1 MILKILLR
9 ENPSN
14 IWELIYLAQMCGA
27 NKLNGRR
34 VLILLREDWISLFGR
49 ATFIYTKLH
58 EKNHVITY

>member
-49 ATFIYTKLH
+49 GTFIYTKLH

>member
-1 MILKILLR
+1 
-9 ENPSN
+9 
-14 IWELIYLAQMCGA
+14 MCGA

-49 ATFIYTKLH
+49 GTFIYTKLH